1 MIRRPPRSTR
11 TDTLV
16 PYTTLFRPEST
27 GSGYT
32 RSSPAG
38 GGGPPVGWWRGTG
51 GLRRARLNG
60 PHISGNGAVAHY
72 LIGKADRLGAPT
84 LLPISPPPAP
94 GRGGHAHPPPPTPT
108 HGPPPPTTPETPT
121 R

>member
-1 MIRRPPRSTR
+1 MPLGPSLLSMGVSTSF
-11 TDTLV
+11 DTNGDSGQL
-16 PYTTLFRPEST
+16 TT

-32 RSSPAG
+32 RSSPCG

-72 LIGKADRLGAPT
+72 RIGKANRLC
-84 LLPISPPPAP
+84 
-94 GRGGHAHPPPPTPT
+94 PPTMPRMVP
-108 HGPPPPTTPETPT
+108 HRPEELRVGKEWVRTCRSWLAPV
-121 R
+121 